1 MKRNI
6 FYISNTQSDYF
17 PKNSRTKFD
26 QYIDVNNLD
35 YIKNDNIDVGVKSI
49 SFDTRQYVDI
59 QLNIKQPH
67 LIIIQNLNRPNENTL
82 TNFKEC
88 KGLVGEEK
96 FLKDEKKY

>member
-6 FYISNTQSDYF
+6 FYVSNTQSDYF

-26 QYIDVNNLD
+26 QYIDVNDLD
-35 YIKNDNIDVGVKSI
+35 YIKYDNIDVGVKSI

-59 QLNIKQPH
+59 QFNIKQPH

-82 TNFKEC
+82 TNFKDC

-96 FLKDEKKY
+96 F